1 MEDRLKE
8 AQQKMT
14 EATTEMISEWL
25 NHMWETMRNDPVIGE
40 LWSAMKTGSRSVRGA
55 GIDPYRVLGLDKT
68 ASDEQ
73 VKTRYREL
81 VRKLHPDTSGTE
93 GTSLFF
99 QMVLAAYQVIK
110 EERRW
115 Q

>member
-8 AQQKMT
+8 AQQKMR
-14 EATTEMISEWL
+14 EATAEMISEWL
-25 NHMWETMRNDPVIGE
+25 NQLWETMRSDPVIGE
-40 LWSAMKTGSRSVRGA
+40 LWSAMKTGSQSAHSA
-55 GIDPYRVLGLDKT
+55 GIDAYRVFGLDKS

-81 VRKLHPDTSGTE
+81 VRKLHPDTAGVE
-93 GTSLFF
+93 GTVFFF

-110 EERRW
+110 TERRW

>member
-40 LWSAMKTGSRSVRGA
+40 LWSAMKTGSQSSHSA
-55 GIDPYRVLGLDKT
+55 GIDAYRVLGLDKS

-93 GTSLFF
+93 GTSFFF

-110 EERRW
+110 AERRW